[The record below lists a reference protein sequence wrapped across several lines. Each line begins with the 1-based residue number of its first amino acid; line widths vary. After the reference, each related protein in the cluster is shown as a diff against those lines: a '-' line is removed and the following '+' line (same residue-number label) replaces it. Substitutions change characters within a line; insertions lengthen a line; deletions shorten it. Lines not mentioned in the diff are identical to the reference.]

1 MATYKIP
8 GSLCASDSRRIA
20 YGNAFDRA
28 CSNAITN
35 QQLEGLSVDVEVED
49 QDDEHKALA
58 AIAYGEA
65 STKDVYEELAAI
77 ANVVVRMSRAR
88 GYSSI
93 RTFLTKD
100 KTYAYGVSSTR
111 FGVYSNASMSAIT
124 RSRGMMLALR
134 AAENAL
140 SAKPVDYSNG
150 AYFWEGK
157 DFADKVNSGK
167 ASQRYSRGFKFTSPD
182 HNIYG
187 MKDNILPKTT
197 VYWKDAKHRDTKRV
211 RGEYEYAYE
220 TTAAYGGTIFIRYAS
235 AWVDATGGKEW
246 Q

>member
-1 MATYKIP
+1 MATFKIP
-8 GSLCASDSRRIA
+8 GSLCAADSRQIA
-20 YGNAFDRA
+20 FGNAFDRA
-28 CSNAITN
+28 CSEAITN
-35 QQLEGLSVDVEVED
+35 QQLEGLSVDVDVAE
-49 QDDEHKALA
+49 QDDDHIALA

-77 ANVVVRMSRAR
+77 ANVVVRMMRAR
-88 GYSSI
+88 GYSAVRS
-93 RTFLTKD
+93 FLTGD
-100 KTYAYGVSSTR
+100 TTYAYGVKSTR
-111 FGVYSNASMSAIT
+111 YGVYSKASMAGIT

-140 SAKPVDYSNG
+140 SANPTDYSNG
-150 AYFWEGK
+150 AFFWEGR
-157 DFADKVNSGK
+157 DFADKVKGGK
-167 ASQRYSRGFKFTSPD
+167 SSQRYGRGFKFSKPE
-182 HNIYG
+182 HNIYD

-197 VYWKDAKHRDTKRV
+197 VYWKDSHSKDTKRV

-235 AWVDATGGKEW
+235 QWVSATGGKEW